1 MIIIRKNPNPSGA
14 YPAPQTV
21 DMEDLPNGYAV
32 IADAVDMADFY
43 AHNGFVALTIEA
55 VEHTRQVEQVV
66 TIEKTRQV
74 EKIRTVEKTREVEA
88 TCVDENGEEQT
99 TLVPETYYEEE
110 VYTEDETYYEDEV
123 QLADET
129 YTIDTM
135 TAYTPNV
142 EAWEAWKASL
152 PAPKEPEPTWQDQI
166 EAQVAYTAMM
176 TDTLL
181 EE

>member
-1 MIIIRKNPNPSGA
+1 MIIIRKNPNPSGS

-21 DMEDLPNGYAV
+21 DMEAVPNGYAV
-32 IADAVDMADFY
+32 IADTVDMAAFY
-43 AHNGFVALTIEA
+43 DHNGFVTLTIEA
-55 VEHTRQVEQVV
+55 VEHTRQVERMV
-66 TIEKTRQV
+66 TVEKARQV
-74 EKIRTVEKTREVEA
+74 EKVRMVEKTREVEV
-88 TCVDENGEEQT
+88 TGVDENGEEQT

-110 VYTEDETYYEDEV
+110 VYTDDETYYEDEV
-123 QLADET
+123 QAEDEI

-135 TAYTPNV
+135 TAYAPNV

-152 PAPKEPEPTWQDQI
+152 PEPKEPEPTWQDQI
-166 EAQVAYTAMM
+166 EAQVTYTAMM

>member
-21 DMEDLPNGYAV
+21 NMKAPPNGYAV

-43 AHNGFVALTIEA
+43 AHNGFVTLTIEDDI
-55 VEHTRQVEQVV
+55 V
-66 TIEKTRQV
+66 I
-74 EKIRTVEKTREVEA
+74 
-88 TCVDENGEEQT
+88 
-99 TLVPETYYEEE
+99 
-110 VYTEDETYYEDEV
+110 
-123 QLADET
+123 
-129 YTIDTM
+129 
-135 TAYTPNV
+135 AYTPNV

-152 PAPKEPEPTWQDQI
+152 PAPKEPEPSWKDQI

-181 EE
+181 EG